1 MSSIS
6 VCKDC
11 PDRKIG
17 CHATCQKYI
26 EQSEQNRKEKLCI
39 WEARKIDEAQR
50 DRAIEGHI
58 RMQKRRK
65 H

>member
-11 PDRKIG
+11 PDRQIG
-17 CHATCQKYI
+17 CHAICQKYI
-26 EQSEQNRKEKLCI
+26 EQSEQNRKEREEI
-39 WEARKIDEAQR
+39 RKQRDMDNAQK

-58 RMQKRRK
+58 RMRRRRK